1 MCFLGLSLITDRR
14 SNVTMGMPDEWMM
27 MLLTERETCHEMM
40 DRSVEASIKCLTLLH
55 QAVGDRCFAW
65 GIASDDNRTQ
75 HGEFINPSLWAE
87 MIEPHY
93 QKLCRWIHAN
103 THWKTFLHCCGSIYH
118 LIPHFIEACVD
129 ILNPV
134 QTSAAHMDPALH
146 QAPTSG
152 GGVRIN
158 YQYTI
163 TRTVLNHIGFG
174 YTPSSPTWA
183 AWPADSRKGNQILQI
198 PGIPLDAP
206 AFPRI
211 NFGQLYEQYG
221 NSPYQD
227 YYPQYFQNWAAVE
240 DLSWVTGRHQF
251 KFGFS
256 FRHRK
261 ITAFDAD
268 TEAGAFNFDSNSTSQ
283 PDSSNFATDGNAF
296 ASFLF
301 GQVLSATRTIPEPV
315 NHIHDALWAFYGEDV
330 IKVSPKLTLTL
341 GLRYEIPWYPEET
354 KGIMS
359 LFNPTLPNPGA
370 GGLPGALE
378 FLGDGPGRTGTFNLL
393 GTYHGAV
400 APRVGFAY
408 AFNQKTVAR
417 VGYGI
422 FYDYPN
428 YGRLGQAGCSI
439 GWCQGF
445 GALPS
450 FSSTNSGITPAFLL
464 DSGFPSTGYPV
475 PDLDPSVANNGIAA
489 YINPSANKPAMDQS
503 WLVDIQRDL
512 PFHIMLD
519 AAYVGSHTVR
529 LWTGNENTNQVNP
542 SYLSLGNTLYEDVNS
557 PDAVAAGIKLPY
569 PGFTGSVNQALR
581 PFPQYATIN
590 DVYQPTGYSDY
601 NSFQVRVEK
610 RYSNGL
616 SFLGAYTLAKN
627 IGVFG
632 SDTFGDPGGGGG
644 LLALNTFNRKIE
656 KAITANNQ
664 PNTFVFSWTYELPVG
679 QGKRFLANANPV
691 VNRLAGGWQVNSIE
705 TYTSGTPIAVGGGP
719 NIPLFGGG
727 NRPNWISSN
736 VRSSVPMGSFD
747 PAVDLYL
754 NINAF
759 SQPAAFTFGNA
770 PPLLPDV
777 RTPAYYDEDFSL
789 FKKIYLSRESR
800 YLEFRAEFF
809 NIFNR
814 VAFGGP
820 AANINS
826 PSTFGVIGS
835 QNNTPRVIQF
845 ALKLI
850 F

>member
-1 MCFLGLSLITDRR
+1 
-14 SNVTMGMPDEWMM
+14 MGMPDEWMM

-240 DLSWVTGRHQF
+240 DLSWVTGRHQL

-256 FRHRK
+256 FRHRE

-268 TEAGAFNFDSNSTSQ
+268 TKAGAFNFDSNSTSQ

-370 GGLPGALE
+370 GELPGALE

-393 GTYHGAV
+393 GTYHGTV

-408 AFNQKTVAR
+408 AFDQKTV
-417 VGYGI
+417 
-422 FYDYPN
+422 
-428 YGRLGQAGCSI
+428 
-439 GWCQGF
+439 
-445 GALPS
+445 
-450 FSSTNSGITPAFLL
+450 
-464 DSGFPSTGYPV
+464 
-475 PDLDPSVANNGIAA
+475 
-489 YINPSANKPAMDQS
+489 
-503 WLVDIQRDL
+503 
-512 PFHIMLD
+512 
-519 AAYVGSHTVR
+519 
-529 LWTGNENTNQVNP
+529 E
-542 SYLSLGNTLYEDVNS
+542 
-557 PDAVAAGIKLPY
+557 
-569 PGFTGSVNQALR
+569 
-581 PFPQYATIN
+581 
-590 DVYQPTGYSDY
+590 
-601 NSFQVRVEK
+601 
-610 RYSNGL
+610 
-616 SFLGAYTLAKN
+616 
-627 IGVFG
+627 
-632 SDTFGDPGGGGG
+632 GDH
-644 LLALNTFNRKIE
+644 R
-656 KAITANNQ
+656 
-664 PNTFVFSWTYELPVG
+664 
-679 QGKRFLANANPV
+679 
-691 VNRLAGGWQVNSIE
+691 
-705 TYTSGTPIAVGGGP
+705 
-719 NIPLFGGG
+719 
-727 NRPNWISSN
+727 
-736 VRSSVPMGSFD
+736 
-747 PAVDLYL
+747 
-754 NINAF
+754 
-759 SQPAAFTFGNA
+759 
-770 PPLLPDV
+770 
-777 RTPAYYDEDFSL
+777 
-789 FKKIYLSRESR
+789 
-800 YLEFRAEFF
+800 
-809 NIFNR
+809 
-814 VAFGGP
+814 
-820 AANINS
+820 
-826 PSTFGVIGS
+826 
-835 QNNTPRVIQF
+835 
-845 ALKLI
+845 
-850 F
+850 